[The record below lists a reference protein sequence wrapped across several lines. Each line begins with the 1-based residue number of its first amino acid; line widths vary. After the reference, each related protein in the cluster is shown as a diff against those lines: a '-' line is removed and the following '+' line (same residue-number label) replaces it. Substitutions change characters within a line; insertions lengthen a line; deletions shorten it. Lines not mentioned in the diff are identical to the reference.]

1 MRLHAENLEHLFPA
15 GGRELLSVLKQE
27 DRPKPFEAE
36 RGQWPLNLDTGMEGS
51 WGKIWRRALL
61 FDLQGMRRKP

>member
-1 MRLHAENLEHLFPA
+1 M
-15 GGRELLSVLKQE
+15 SVLKQE
-27 DRPKPFEAE
+27 DKPKPSEAE
-36 RGQWPLNLDTGMEGS
+36 RGQWPPSLDTGMEGS